1 MEKLK
6 KPFLFF
12 LALLLMMGLIG
23 FTTHVFADDEDT
35 EIQTSTEVTGTAEE
49 NVDVDDSPAGD
60 SQISD
65 KSELTEN
72 TNSSESNEMD
82 KMPQT
87 DSTEELE
94 NTEELYAMD
103 SDTNENEIATI
114 AEKRNLFIDPNG
126 GTYGGN
132 SGVTTVDSEY
142 GASYELN
149 EIPVRDGYTFAGW
162 RWDDPND
169 ASNFR
174 LFNPGDKIPSD
185 LQDFTLHAMWVANG
199 YHVTF
204 EGNGADSGIMS
215 DEAFTYDDN
224 AKSLTA
230 NSFTREGY
238 RFAGWNTKA
247 DGSGQSYTDTQAVKN
262 LSEGG
267 ETILIDTESLQ
278 FNQWRVTEDG
288 GAPDGSGI
296 IKDNGLI
303 KTNALT
309 SGIAYSSIVEKAGW
323 GGTFSSPLKRYTN
336 DFKTYF
342 QGKN

>member
-49 NVDVDDSPAGD
+49 NVDVDDSPADD

-65 KSELTEN
+65 ESELTEN
-72 TNSSESNEMD
+72 TNSSESNEMG

-162 RWDDPND
+162 SR
-169 ASNFR
+169 S
-174 LFNPGDKIPSD
+174 GSGS
-185 LQDFTLHAMWVANG
+185 LHS
-199 YHVTF
+199 
-204 EGNGADSGIMS
+204 GNSTSRSGNITQTEKADSDG
-215 DEAFTYDDN
+215 
-224 AKSLTA
+224 TA
-230 NSFTREGY
+230 
-238 RFAGWNTKA
+238 
-247 DGSGQSYTDTQAVKN
+247 
-262 LSEGG
+262 
-267 ETILIDTESLQ
+267 
-278 FNQWRVTEDG
+278 
-288 GAPDGSGI
+288 
-296 IKDNGLI
+296 
-303 KTNALT
+303 
-309 SGIAYSSIVEKAGW
+309 
-323 GGTFSSPLKRYTN
+323 YTN
-336 DFKTYF
+336 YSINCTNSS
-342 QGKN
+342 QGNM